1 MFLENQKKNI
11 FLSQHKNKINYKIKN
26 ILFLLYFREDVIN
39 YKSTNKDNYKKWE
52 ATNQIGNILD
62 KKIIFS

>member
-39 YKSTNKDNYKKWE
+39 YKSTNKDNYKNGKQ
-52 ATNQIGNILD
+52 QI
-62 KKIIFS
+62 K